1 MDRRSFVALLTA
13 GTAGQALVSAPAR
26 AQALTPS
33 AARPRRIVVV
43 GGGMAGTS
51 CAKFL
56 ALWGARTGVSL
67 DVTLINA
74 DAAYTTCILSNG
86 VITGE
91 RSMNQQVFSYDALGS
106 RHGVRVVQGVA
117 SAVDATARRVT
128 LESGLVLPWDRL
140 VLAPGIDFDYSAVTI
155 AASGLGPLQ
164 ARARVPHAWKA
175 GPQTLELQS
184 QLQALVPGRHVVVT
198 VPRAPYRCPP
208 GPYERACVIADW
220 LSRNKPGS
228 RVLVLDA
235 NPGITAERVN
245 FGRAFTETHRN
256 VSYFANAEVTGVSFP
271 GRNPQRKT
279 VTLANPV
286 PRVDP
291 VSGAAMGAPV
301 AALQAAVVNYIP
313 PAQAGQI
320 VLDTLGSVAGGL
332 AGGRWAEIDELS
344 YETAIPGIHVIGDS
358 IASRQPKA
366 GHIANQQ
373 AKVCADAIL
382 RLESGLAPYPAPVT
396 NSACYTPITRDT
408 ASWLTAV
415 FAWNAAAGEMQVA
428 PPGVVESADGA
439 TRQSYRD
446 MQHWFAALM
455 DDTFA

>member
-13 GTAGQALVSAPAR
+13 GTAGQALASRPAR
-26 AQALTPS
+26 AQA
-33 AARPRRIVVV
+33 AAPRRIVVV
-43 GGGMAGTS
+43 GGGMAGTT
-51 CAKFL
+51 CARFL
-56 ALWGARTGVSL
+56 ALWGASTGVAL
-67 DVTLINA
+67 DVTLVNA

-86 VITGE
+86 VITGDRRME
-91 RSMNQQVFSYDALGS
+91 QQVFGYDTIAA
-106 RHGVRVVQGVA
+106 RHGVRVLQGVA
-117 SAVDATARRVT
+117 TSVDATARRVT

-140 VLAPGIDFDYSAVTI
+140 VLAPGIDFDYSAVRI
-155 AASGLGPLQ
+155 EASGYGPR
-164 ARARVPHAWKA
+164 RALEMVPHAWKA
-175 GPQTLELQS
+175 GPQTLELQA
-184 QLQALVPGRHVVVT
+184 QLQALTPGSDVVVT
-198 VPRAPYRCPP
+198 VPRSPYRCPP

-220 LSRNKPGS
+220 LARHKQGS

-256 VSYFANAEVTGVSFP
+256 IRYFANAEVTAIHFARS
-271 GRNPQRKT
+271 NPQRKT

-286 PRVDP
+286 PLVDP
-291 VSGAAMGAPV
+291 VSGAAIGAPV
-301 AALQAAVVNYIP
+301 GTLQAAVVNYIP
-313 PAQAGQI
+313 PARAGQI
-320 VLDTLGSVAGGL
+320 VLDTLGPVAGGL

-344 YETAIPGIHVIGDS
+344 YETMIPGLHVIGDS

-382 RLESGLAPYPAPVT
+382 RLESGLAPYAAPVT
-396 NSACYTPITRDT
+396 NSACYTPITRNT

-415 FAWNAAAGEMQVA
+415 FAWNAGAGEMQAA

-439 TRQSYRD
+439 THESYEAMHR
-446 MQHWFAALM
+446 WFTALM
-455 DDTFA
+455 ADTFG